1 MPHIKIKEKVDIYKL
16 PSLGDNDRPFVF
28 ELDEEDK
35 AYLGSFNDVPKK
47 IDYILQVSFFRIYQ
61 FLVWKLFDGIDYLWN
76 KVYSSLFYFTS
87 K

>member
-1 MPHIKIKEKVDIYKL
+1 MARLKILSSDDFNKLYKL

-47 IDYILQVSFFRIYQ
+47 TGSRYCHQAKSGYEA
-61 FLVWKLFDGIDYLWN
+61 
-76 KVYSSLFYFTS
+76 T
-87 K
+87 